1 MRARELVI
9 IEPINILFKRQE
21 KCKKAQRGTLAR
33 PICVTIIT
41 IIILFTLFIII
52 LFIIHFII
60 FIITLFSALFII
72 ISGGKLGKGT
82 KSTLALSICV
92 KQCI

>member
-1 MRARELVI
+1 MVI

-41 IIILFTLFIII
+41 IIILFTLFTLFIII